1 MSHSCGFCSKE
12 FPSRKSG
19 SIKKHIAIHPE
30 CRKKWE
36 MLVADNE
43 GGLPENFSYN
53 NSFSPLWRSR
63 SSSFNP
69 DKDNP
74 VVSKNQWVTFE
85 DAPDEDKDKV
95 GRYFELCP
103 DAGWTLQEGQT
114 SFEKYQKYKES
125 EGENEWAPF
134 CDEYELS
141 YIYHHYCKTIDF
153 SH

>member
-30 CRKKWE
+30 WRKKWE

-43 GGLPENFSYN
+43 GGLPEDFSYN
-53 NSFSPLWRSR
+53 NSFSPLWRSC

-69 DKDNP
+69 DEDNP
-74 VVSKNQWVTFE
+74 VVSKNGRVTVE
-85 DAPDEDKDKV
+85 DAPDEDKDK
-95 GRYFELCP
+95 
-103 DAGWTLQEGQT
+103 EGQT
-114 SFEKYQKYKES
+114 SFKKYQKYKES

-134 CDEYELS
+134 CDEEEWELAEWLIKS
-141 YIYHHYCKTIDF
+141 LGQT
-153 SH
+153 